1 MSSLLRIEEERK
13 EELRKKNI
21 EWDEEGEWEGKEGEV
36 DEDRYEKREEI
47 PFGLFS
53 QEMYD

>member
-47 PFGLFS
+47 HFGLFS